1 MKGRVLL
8 GVGSRRHLPCVLGS
22 SLGFCHRRYT
32 RGMSTFVKM
41 PNSPA
46 PQQRWRL
53 FEQLCGDRVRA
64 SDASWACGLSPAERL
79 AVTDDLFVT
88 VRAAHVA
95 AGDWHQVEDRN
106 WQESLR
112 DRLRQV
118 QAFQRFDEASR
129 GTSPLADAG

>member
-1 MKGRVLL
+1 MAEDVT
-8 GVGSRRHLPCVLGS
+8 P
-22 SLGFCHRRYT
+22 
-32 RGMSTFVKM
+32 
-41 PNSPA
+41 PQPWA
-46 PQQRWRL
+46 PQQRWQL

-64 SDASWACGLSPAERL
+64 SDTSWACGLSPAERL

-88 VRAAHVA
+88 VRAARVA
-95 AGDWHQVEDRN
+95 AGDWHQVDDRN

-118 QAFQRFDEASR
+118 QAFQRFDKVTC

>member
-1 MKGRVLL
+1 
-8 GVGSRRHLPCVLGS
+8 
-22 SLGFCHRRYT
+22 
-32 RGMSTFVKM
+32 MSVVVK
-41 PNSPA
+41 PSEPLA

-64 SDASWACGLSPAERL
+64 NDASWARGLSPAERL

-88 VRAAHVA
+88 VRAARVA
-95 AGDWHQVEDRN
+95 AGDWHQVDEHT
-106 WQESLR
+106 WQESLH

-118 QAFQRFDEASR
+118 QAFQRFDRATR